1 MLYSIVT
8 VETQMKSLISLH
20 FSLRYGSSHWKYLSP
35 DSFTKDPSKKKF
47 VIKLI
52 NKLQRDINKFNE
64 RKKHPAICHFM
75 DVYNQV
81 PLWGLN
87 TIMDFGTMS
96 NFYDNLQDDL
106 KKTIAKSINSKLTPT
121 ILSSILYYLTNIRN
135 KCAHNNRLY
144 IHKIDQKAS
153 RTTRIPKL
161 SIHEKL
167 FIPIDEKTNLY
178 KYGQDDALAALLCVS
193 LLFKQ
198 NKVFSINY
206 EMIETSMR
214 TLGNNIPNDAASFV
228 REVTGLH
235 EKFLRRLY
243 EIFK

>member
-1 MLYSIVT
+1 
-8 VETQMKSLISLH
+8 
-20 FSLRYGSSHWKYLSP
+20 
-35 DSFTKDPSKKKF
+35 
-47 VIKLI
+47 
-52 NKLQRDINKFNE
+52 
-64 RKKHPAICHFM
+64 
-75 DVYNQV
+75 
-81 PLWGLN
+81 
-87 TIMDFGTMS
+87 MS

-106 KKTIAKSINSKLTPT
+106 KKTIAKSINTKLTPT

-144 IHKIDQKAS
+144 IHKIDQMAS
-153 RTTRIPKL
+153 RTSRIPKL
-161 SIHEKL
+161 AIHKKL
-167 FIPIDEKTNLY
+167 FIPVDEKTNLY

-198 NKVFSINY
+198 NKVFAINY